1 MMEKTSKYK
10 YNEKVVSRIIELIT
24 SDNYTITEICH
35 IVGIATRTYYD
46 WTSTNPDFAEAIENA
61 KEERMQFFV
70 AEAKKSLLKKIQ
82 GYTVDETKVVTVPSK
97 ELDENG
103 RPKPRIKEQ
112 TTVKKHIAP
121 DTAAVI
127 FTLTNGEPET
137 WRNRQYSEITG
148 KGGKD
153 LIKQLPD
160 DELDKKIADLES
172 KIKE

>member
-1 MMEKTSKYK
+1 M
-10 YNEKVVSRIIELIT
+10 
-24 SDNYTITEICH
+24 
-35 IVGIATRTYYD
+35 
-46 WTSTNPDFAEAIENA
+46 
-61 KEERMQFFV
+61 
-70 AEAKKSLLKKIQ
+70 
-82 GYTVDETKVVTVPSK
+82 
-97 ELDENG
+97 
-103 RPKPRIKEQ
+103 
-112 TTVKKHIAP
+112 KKHIAP

-153 LIKQLPD
+153 LIKQLPE

>member
-1 MMEKTSKYK
+1 MPINKEKTV
-10 YNEKVVSRIIELIT
+10 EKIVEMMR
-24 SDNYTITEICH
+24 SDTYTVAEICRA
-35 IVGIATRTYYD
+35 VDIATSTYYD
-46 WTSTNPDFAEAIENA
+46 WRSEDEDFVKAINDA
-61 KEERMQFFV
+61 KEERMQYLV

-103 RPKPRIKEQ
+103 RPRPKIKEQ

-121 DTAAVI
+121 DTAAII

>member
-1 MMEKTSKYK
+1 MAKNKAETIEKIV
-10 YNEKVVSRIIELIT
+10 EMLR
-24 SDNYTITEICH
+24 SDTYTIAEVCKASG
-35 IVGIATRTYYD
+35 IVPNTYHNWRRD
-46 WTSTNPDFAEAIENA
+46 DEEFAKAINDA
-61 KEERMQFFV
+61 KEERMEYFV

-112 TTVKKHIAP
+112 TTVRKHIGP
-121 DTAAVI
+121 DITAII
-127 FTLTNGEPET
+127 FTLTNGDPES

-153 LIKQLPD
+153 LIKELPE

-172 KIKE
+172 KVKE

>member
-1 MMEKTSKYK
+1 MAKNKAETVEKIV
-10 YNEKVVSRIIELIT
+10 EMLR
-24 SDNYTITEICH
+24 SDTYTIAEICRA
-35 IVGIATRTYYD
+35 VGIVSNTYHNWKRED
-46 WTSTNPDFAEAIENA
+46 EEFAKAINDA
-61 KEERMQFFV
+61 KEERMQYFV

-121 DTAAVI
+121 DTAILI
-127 FTLTNGEPET
+127 FTLANSEHGR

-153 LIKQLPD
+153 LIIQIPD

>member
-1 MMEKTSKYK
+1 MDKYK
-10 YNEKVVSRIIELIT
+10 AEAVEKIVEMLR
-24 SDNYTITEICH
+24 SDTYTIAEICRAA
-35 IVGIATRTYYD
+35 GIATSTYHNWKRD
-46 WTSTNPDFAEAIENA
+46 DEDFVKAIKDA
-61 KEERMQFFV
+61 KKERMDYLFTE
-70 AEAKKSLLKKIQ
+70 AEKSLRKKLQ
-82 GYTVDETKVVTVPSK
+82 GYTVEETKVVTVPGK

-103 RPKPRIKEQ
+103 RPKPKIKEQ

>member
-1 MMEKTSKYK
+1 MAKNKAKTVEKIV
-10 YNEKVVSRIIELIT
+10 EMLR
-24 SDNYTITEICH
+24 SDTYTIAEICRA
-35 IVGIATRTYYD
+35 VGIAPRTYHEWQSED
-46 WTSTNPDFAEAIENA
+46 EEFAKAINDA
-61 KEERMQFFV
+61 KDERMQYFV

-103 RPKPRIKEQ
+103 RPKPKIKEQ
-112 TTVKKHIAP
+112 TTVKQHIAP

>member
-1 MMEKTSKYK
+1 MDKYK
-10 YNEKVVSRIIELIT
+10 AEAVEKIVEMLRSDTYNVGEL
-24 SDNYTITEICH
+24 CRAA
-35 IVGIATRTYYD
+35 GIATSTYYNWKSCD
-46 WTSTNPDFAEAIENA
+46 EEFVKAINGA
-61 KEERMQFFV
+61 KKERMDYFFTE
-70 AEAKKSLLKKIQ
+70 AEKSLRKKLQ

-112 TTVKKHIAP
+112 TTVKKYIPP
-121 DTAAVI
+121 DTAIII
-127 FTLTNGEPET
+127 FTLTNGDDGT

>member
-1 MMEKTSKYK
+1 MAKYGK
-10 YNEKVVSRIIELIT
+10 KIVDKIVGLIK
-24 SDNYTITEICH
+24 SDTYTIDEICRK
-35 IVGIATRTYYD
+35 VGITTKSYHQWVNDYPEF
-46 WTSTNPDFAEAIENA
+46 SEAVEKA
-61 KEERMQFFV
+61 KDERMQFFV

-103 RPKPRIKEQ
+103 RPKPKIKEQ